1 MVGSLSFP
9 SRRLG
14 NPNDNELVLERVAI
28 ARYRELL
35 GDEASGLSDED
46 IEAIRRHA
54 RAMAHTLI
62 EVFLQQRDRGRG

>member
-1 MVGSLSFP
+1 MDDQ
-9 SRRLG
+9 RE
-14 NPNDNELVLERVAI
+14 NERVPERVAI

-35 GDEASGLSDED
+35 GNEARDLSDED

-62 EVFLQQRDRGRG
+62 EVFLQQREDSRV

>member
-1 MVGSLSFP
+1 MDDQ
-9 SRRLG
+9 RE
-14 NPNDNELVLERVAI
+14 NELVPERVAI

-35 GDEASGLSDED
+35 GDEASDLSNED